1 MKTSAATA
9 LKAGFMLLACLLTIV
24 LSSTIFADERI
35 VQYKPKAGPL
45 LWPSEPPEDIPFEQS
60 KELVGILFTGVHSD
74 YRAADTWYPSWASD
88 DNLYSPWTD
97 GQTDGMNSSSGGPD
111 ATTGQAVMI
120 GNDPLDLKI
129 KALGTTKGDPRP
141 YEGRYPC
148 GSLVYNG
155 VWYYGTYCLGPSGS
169 VMHEGMTWNWPVL
182 GPIPGFRI
190 STDYGKTWT
199 DSPHTPAKPL
209 FPEPAKFMGPLKIGS
224 PKFVDFGKNMEHSP
238 DGKAY
243 LVGYGAEENDPKP
256 RYANLS
262 WISGDQIY
270 LTRVLPNIENINDE
284 SKYEYFAGHNDS
296 GKPIWSYDFEDI
308 KPLLEW
314 NNNMGCVT
322 ITYNAPLKKYLMCI
336 TDGWPTV
343 AKMNSYIVE
352 SDKITGPW
360 KLVIYMKEFGEQG
373 YFLNFPSK
381 FISEDGLTLWLCY
394 SGNFSQGW
402 NNIRFKAKPPG
413 SRYGL
418 VLQQVKLLNPA
429 TYRQYKDKLDQP
441 QQQEKD
447 PLKSSS
453 NIAPKAKVTAS
464 STYKGYSA
472 EAAIDGAVG
481 GYPEDISAE
490 WASNGEK
497 ASASLQLSWDKAQTI
512 NRIWLFDRPNTHADQ
527 VTAGTLIFSDGSK
540 INVGELPDDASAA
553 KEITFEPKEVTWLKF
568 VVTSVKPETQNI
580 GLAEIAVFSPKE

>member
-1 MKTSAATA
+1 MKTPVAKAS
-9 LKAGFMLLACLLTIV
+9 KAGFILLACLFTIA
-24 LSSTIFADERI
+24 SASTIFADERV
-35 VQYKPKAGPL
+35 VQYEPKAGPL

-60 KELVGILFTGVHSD
+60 EELIGILFTGVHSD

-120 GNDPLDLKI
+120 GNDPLNLEI
-129 KALGTTKGDPRP
+129 KALGTTKGNPRP

-155 VWYYGTYCLGPSGS
+155 VWYYGTYCLGPAGR
-169 VMHEGMTWNWPVL
+169 VEHDGMRWNWPVL

-199 DSPHTPAKPL
+199 DSPHTPASPL

-270 LTRVLPNIENINDE
+270 LTRVRPGIENINDE
-284 SKYEYFAGHNDS
+284 SKYEYFAGHNNG
-296 GKPIWSYDFEDI
+296 GKPIWSNDFEDI

-322 ITYNAPLKKYLMCI
+322 ITYNAPLRKYLMCV

-343 AKMNSYIVE
+343 AKMNSYILE
-352 SDKITGPW
+352 SGKITGPW
-360 KLVIYMKEFGEQG
+360 KLVTYMKEFGEQG

-381 FISEDGLTLWLCY
+381 FISKDGLTLWLCY

-418 VLQQVKLLNPA
+418 VLQQVKLLKPA
-429 TYRQYKDKLDQP
+429 MLRQYKE
-441 QQQEKD
+441 QQNHPKQWKD

-453 NIAPKAKVTAS
+453 NIAPKAKVTVS

-472 EAAIDGAVG
+472 EAAIDRVVG
-481 GYPEDISAE
+481 GYPEDISDE

-512 NRIWLFDRPNTHADQ
+512 NRIWLFDRPNTNADQ
-527 VTAGTLIFSDGSK
+527 VTTGTLIFSDGSS
-540 INVGELPDDASAA
+540 INVGQLPDDAAAA
-553 KEITFEPKEVTWLKF
+553 KEISFGPKEITWLKF
-568 VVTSVKPETQNI
+568 VVTATKPETQNI
-580 GLAEIAVFSPKE
+580 GLSEIAVFTTEN

>member
-1 MKTSAATA
+1 MKKSATRTI
-9 LKAGFMLLACLLTIV
+9 KVSTFLLTGLLTIV
-24 LSSTIFADERI
+24 SSSIIFAEER
-35 VQYKPKAGPL
+35 VVKYQPKSGPF
-45 LWPSEPPEDIPFEQS
+45 LWPSQPPQDIPFKQS
-60 KELVGILFTGVHSD
+60 KELVGILFTGLHSD
-74 YRAADTWYPSWASD
+74 YRVADTWYPSWASD
-88 DNLYSPWTD
+88 GNLYSPWTD
-97 GQTDGMNSSSGGPD
+97 GQTDGMRSGSGGRN

-120 GNDPLDLKI
+120 GDDPINLKI
-129 KALGTTKGDPRP
+129 KALGTTKGDPHP
-141 YEGRYPC
+141 YQGRYPC

-155 VWYYGTYCLGPSGS
+155 VWYYSTYCLGPAGR
-169 VMHEGMTWNWPVL
+169 VMHDGMQWNWPVL

-199 DSPHTPAKPL
+199 DTPHTPARPL
-209 FPEPAKFMGPLKIGS
+209 FPEPANFMGPLKIGS
-224 PKFVDFGKNMEHSP
+224 PKFVDFGKNMERSP

-270 LTRVLPNIENINDE
+270 LTRVTPSIENINDE
-284 SKYEYFAGHNDS
+284 SKYEYFAGHDKK
-296 GKPIWSYDFEDI
+296 GGPIFSNAFKDI

-343 AKMNSYIVE
+343 AKMNSYILE
-352 SDKITGPW
+352 SNKITGPW
-360 KLVIYMKEFGEQG
+360 KLVTYMKEFGEQG

-381 FISEDGLTLWLCY
+381 FISKDGHTLWLCY

-418 VLQQVKLLNPA
+418 VLQEIKLLNS
-429 TYRQYKDKLDQP
+429 TMYRQYKKKQN
-441 QQQEKD
+441 QQQQKD
-447 PLKSSS
+447 PLKSDR
-453 NIAPKAKVTAS
+453 NIAPKAKVTAT

-472 EAAIDGAVG
+472 NAAIDGVVG
-481 GYPEDISAE
+481 GYPDDTSAE
-490 WASNGEK
+490 WASDGEK
-497 ASASLQLSWDKAQTI
+497 ASAMLKLNWDKPYII
-512 NRIWLFDRPNTHADQ
+512 NRVWLFDRPNTHADQ
-527 VTAGTLIFSDGSK
+527 VTAGMLTFSDGST
-540 INVGELPDDASAA
+540 ITVGELPDDASAA
-553 KEITFEPKEVTWLKF
+553 KEITFPPKEVTWLKF
-568 VVTSVKPETQNI
+568 VVSSVKPKTQNT
-580 GLAEIAVFSPKE
+580 GLAEIAVFCAED

>member
-1 MKTSAATA
+1 MKTVTKT
-9 LKAGFMLLACLLTIV
+9 LKADTLLLTGLLTV
-24 LSSTIFADERI
+24 ALSCICSADERI
-35 VQYKPKAGPL
+35 VKYQSQAQPL
-45 LWPSEPPEDIPFEQS
+45 LWPSEPPRDIPFEQS
-60 KELVGILFTGVHSD
+60 QELVGILFTGVHSD

-97 GQTDGMNSSSGGPD
+97 GQTDGMSSSSGGRN

-120 GNDPLDLKI
+120 GNDPLNLKI
-129 KALGTTKGDPRP
+129 KALGITKGDPHP
-141 YEGRYPC
+141 YQGRYPC

-155 VWYYGTYCLGPSGS
+155 VWYYGTYCLGPAGR

-199 DSPHTPAKPL
+199 DSPHSPAKPL

-224 PKFVDFGKNMEHSP
+224 PKFIDFGKNMEHSP

-243 LVGYGAEENDPKP
+243 LVGYGTEENDPNP

-270 LTRVLPNIENINDE
+270 LTRVTPSIENINDE
-284 SKYEYFAGHNDS
+284 SKYEYFAGHDNT
-296 GKPIWSYDFEDI
+296 GNPVWSDDFENI

-322 ITYNAPLKKYLMCI
+322 ITYNAPLRKYLMCV

-343 AKMNSYIVE
+343 GKMNSYILE

-360 KLVIYMKEFGEQG
+360 KLVTYMKEFGEQG

-381 FISEDGLTLWLCY
+381 FISKDGLTLWLCY

-402 NNIRFKAKPPG
+402 NNIRFKAKPDG

-418 VLQQVKLLNPA
+418 VLQEVKLLNP
-429 TYRQYKDKLDQP
+429 TVYRQYKKKQNQR
-441 QQQEKD
+441 QQND
-447 PLKSSS
+447 PLKS
-453 NIAPKAKVTAS
+453 NANVARKATVTAS
-464 STYKGYSA
+464 STSKGYTA
-472 EAAIDGAVG
+472 EAAIDGIVG

-490 WASNGEK
+490 WAADGEK
-497 ASASLQLSWDKAQTI
+497 ASAMLQLNWDKPQII

-527 VTAGTLIFSDGSK
+527 VTACTLTFSDGST
-540 INVGELPDDASAA
+540 ITVGELPDDASTA
-553 KEITFEPKEVTWLKF
+553 KEITFPTKKVNWLKF
-568 VVTSVKPETQNI
+568 VVTAVKPQTQNI
-580 GLAEIAVFSPKE
+580 GLAEIAVFSAED

>member
-1 MKTSAATA
+1 MKKGRKMKTLST
-9 LKAGFMLLACLLTIV
+9 LRTTISTLLLIGLLAAV
-24 LSSTIFADERI
+24 SSSAISAEERI
-35 VQYKPKAGPL
+35 VKYQPKSGPS

-74 YRAADTWYPSWASD
+74 YRIADTWYPSWASD

-97 GQTDGMNSSSGGPD
+97 GTTDGMNSSSGGRN

-120 GNDPLDLKI
+120 GNDPLNLKI
-129 KALGTTKGDPRP
+129 KTLGKIKGDPHP
-141 YEGRYPC
+141 YQGRYPC
-148 GSLVYNG
+148 GSLVHNG
-155 VWYYGTYCLGPSGS
+155 VWYYGTYCLGPAGS
-169 VMHEGMTWNWPVL
+169 VEHEGMRWNWPVL

-190 STDYGKTWT
+190 STDLGKTWT
-199 DSPHTPAKPL
+199 DSPHTPARPL

-224 PKFVDFGKNMEHSP
+224 PKFIDFGKNMEHSP

-243 LVGYGAEENDPKP
+243 LTGYGAEENDPKP

-270 LTRVLPNIENINDE
+270 LTRIVPSIENINDE
-284 SKYEYFAGHNDS
+284 SKYEYFAGHDKNNE
-296 GKPIWSYDFEDI
+296 PVWSYDFEDI

-322 ITYNAPLKKYLMCI
+322 ATYNAPLRKYLMCV

-343 AKMNSYIVE
+343 AKMNSYILE

-360 KLVIYMKEFGEQG
+360 KLVTYMKEFGEQG

-381 FISEDGLTLWLCY
+381 FISKDGLTLWLCY

-429 TYRQYKDKLDQP
+429 TYRQYKNQQN
-441 QQQEKD
+441 QQQQKD
-447 PLKSSS
+447 
-453 NIAPKAKVTAS
+453 
-464 STYKGYSA
+464 
-472 EAAIDGAVG
+472 
-481 GYPEDISAE
+481 
-490 WASNGEK
+490 
-497 ASASLQLSWDKAQTI
+497 
-512 NRIWLFDRPNTHADQ
+512 
-527 VTAGTLIFSDGSK
+527 
-540 INVGELPDDASAA
+540 
-553 KEITFEPKEVTWLKF
+553 
-568 VVTSVKPETQNI
+568 
-580 GLAEIAVFSPKE
+580 

>member
-1 MKTSAATA
+1 MKTETFVA
-9 LKAGFMLLACLLTIV
+9 KACILMLTGSLTID
-24 LSSTIFADERI
+24 SSSICSADER
-35 VQYKPKAGPL
+35 VVKYQSKAQPL

-74 YRAADTWYPSWASD
+74 YRVADTWYPSWASN

-97 GQTDGMNSSSGGPD
+97 GQTDGMRSSSGGRN

-120 GNDPLDLKI
+120 GDDPLNLKI
-129 KALGTTKGDPRP
+129 KALGTTTGDPHP

-155 VWYYGTYCLGPSGS
+155 VWYYGTYCLGPSGR
-169 VMHEGMTWNWPVL
+169 VMHDGMTWNWPVL

-190 STDYGKTWT
+190 STDFGKTWT
-199 DSPHTPAKPL
+199 DTPHTPSKPL

-270 LTRVLPNIENINDE
+270 LTRVIPSIKNINDE
-284 SKYEYFAGHNDS
+284 SKYEYFAGYGNK
-296 GKPIWSYDFEDI
+296 GKALWSYDFEDI

-322 ITYNAPLKKYLMCI
+322 ITYNAPLKKYLMCV

-343 AKMNSYIVE
+343 AKMNSYILE
-352 SDKITGPW
+352 SEKITGPW
-360 KLVIYMKEFGEQG
+360 KLVTYMKEFGEQG

-381 FISEDGLTLWLCY
+381 FISKDGLTLWLCY

-418 VLQQVKLLNPA
+418 VLQEVRLLNP
-429 TYRQYKDKLDQP
+429 TMYRQYKERQDH
-441 QQQEKD
+441 QQHKD
-447 PLKSSS
+447 PLKSNN
-453 NIAPKAKVTAS
+453 NIARKAKVTAS
-464 STYKGYSA
+464 SIYKGYTA
-472 EAAIDGAVG
+472 EAAIDGIVG

-497 ASASLQLSWDKAQTI
+497 ASAMLKLNWDTPQTI

-527 VTAGTLIFSDGSK
+527 VTSGTLIFSDGSS
-540 INVGELPDDASAA
+540 ITVGQLPDDASAA
-553 KEITFEPKEVTWLKF
+553 KEIAFPPKQVTWLKF
-568 VVTSVKPETQNI
+568 VITDVKPKTLNI
-580 GLAEIAVFSPKE
+580 GLSEIAVFTSED

>member
-1 MKTSAATA
+1 MQTSASKT
-9 LKAGFMLLACLLTIV
+9 LKEGFMPLACLLTIV
-24 LSSTIFADERI
+24 LSSIIFAGERV
-35 VQYKPKAGPL
+35 VQYQTKAVSQ
-45 LWPSEPPEDIPFEQS
+45 LWPSEPPKDIPFEQS

-74 YRAADTWYPSWASD
+74 YRAADTWYPSWAAD

-97 GQTDGMNSSSGGPD
+97 GQTDGMRSSSGGLN
-111 ATTGQAVMI
+111 ATTGQAIMI
-120 GNDPLDLKI
+120 GNDPLNLEI
-129 KALGTTKGDPRP
+129 KALGLTKGNPRP

-155 VWYYGTYCLGPSGS
+155 VWYYGTYCLGPAGS
-169 VMHEGMTWNWPVL
+169 VEHEGMRWNWPVL

-270 LTRVLPNIENINDE
+270 LTRVSPSVENINDE
-284 SKYEYFAGHNDS
+284 SKYEYFAGHNND
-296 GKPIWSYDFEDI
+296 GKPIWSDDFEDI
-308 KPLLEW
+308 RPLLEW

-343 AKMNSYIVE
+343 AKMNSYILE

-360 KLVIYMKEFGEQG
+360 KLATYMKEFGEQG

-381 FISEDGLTLWLCY
+381 FISKDGLTLWLCY

-429 TYRQYKDKLDQP
+429 TLRQYKEKQNRP
-441 QQQEKD
+441 QQKD
-447 PLKSSS
+447 PLRSNS

-464 STYKGYSA
+464 STYQGYSA
-472 EAAIDGAVG
+472 GAAIDGVVG
-481 GYPEDISAE
+481 GYPEDTSAE
-490 WASNGEK
+490 WAANGEK
-497 ASASLQLSWDKAQTI
+497 ASATITLNWDNAQTI
-512 NRIWLFDRPNTHADQ
+512 KRIWLFDRPNTHSDQ
-527 VTAGTLIFSDGSK
+527 VTAGTLTFSDGST
-540 INVGELPDDASAA
+540 INVGKLPDDASSA
-553 KEITFEPKEVTWLKF
+553 KEITFPPKEVTWLKF
-568 VVTSVKPETQNI
+568 LVTSVKPETQNI
-580 GLAEIAVFSPKE
+580 GLAEIAVFAAEN

>member
-1 MKTSAATA
+1 MKELAITAT
-9 LKAGFMLLACLLTIV
+9 KACTLLLSGLLTTV
-24 LSSTIFADERI
+24 LAGTIFAEERI
-35 VQYKPKAGPL
+35 VKYQPKSGPL
-45 LWPSEPPEDIPFEQS
+45 LWPSEPPKDIPFEQS
-60 KELVGILFTGVHSD
+60 KEFVGILFTGVHSD
-74 YRAADTWYPSWASD
+74 YRVADTWYPSWASD

-97 GQTDGMNSSSGGPD
+97 GQTDGMRSSSGGRN

-120 GNDPLDLKI
+120 GNDPLNLKI
-129 KALGTTKGDPRP
+129 IALGTTKGDPHP
-141 YEGRYPC
+141 YQGRYPC

-155 VWYYGTYCLGPSGS
+155 VWYYGTYCLGPAGR
-169 VMHEGMTWNWPVL
+169 VTHDGMTWNWPVL
-182 GPIPGFRI
+182 GPIPGFRT

-199 DSPHTPAKPL
+199 DTPHTPANPL
-209 FPEPAKFMGPLKIGS
+209 FHEPSKFMDPLKIGS
-224 PKFVDFGKNMEHSP
+224 PKFIDFGKNMEHSP

-270 LTRVLPNIENINDE
+270 LTRVKPSIKNINDE
-284 SKYEYFAGHNDS
+284 SKYEYFAGYDKK
-296 GKPIWSYDFEDI
+296 GKPVWSYDFKDI

-322 ITYNAPLKKYLMCI
+322 ITYNAPLKKYLMCV

-343 AKMNSYIVE
+343 AKMNSYILE
-352 SDKITGPW
+352 SGKITGPW
-360 KLVIYMKEFGEQG
+360 KLITYMKEFGEQG

-381 FISEDGLTLWLCY
+381 FISKDGLTLWLCY

-402 NNIRFKAKPPG
+402 NNIRFKAIPAG

-418 VLQQVKLLNPA
+418 VLQEVKLLNP
-429 TYRQYKDKLDQP
+429 TMYQQYKKKQNQRRL
-441 QQQEKD
+441 KD
-447 PLKSSS
+447 PLKSSN
-453 NIAPKAKVTAS
+453 NIACKAIATAS
-464 STYKGYSA
+464 SIYKGYTA
-472 EAAIDGAVG
+472 EAAIDGIVG

-497 ASASLQLSWDKAQTI
+497 ESATLRLNWDKPQII

-527 VTAGTLIFSDGSK
+527 VTAGKLIFSDDST
-540 INVGELPDDASAA
+540 INVGQLPDDASAA
-553 KEITFEPKEVTWLKF
+553 KEITFPTKKVTWLSF
-568 VVTSVKPETQNI
+568 VVTAVKPETQNI
-580 GLAEIAVFSPKE
+580 GLAEIAVFSPE

>member
-1 MKTSAATA
+1 MKVLLSIV
-9 LKAGFMLLACLLTIV
+9 LKKGFIPLACLLII
-24 LSSTIFADERI
+24 IFSDSISANERV
-35 VQYKPKAGPL
+35 VQYKQKAGPL

-74 YRAADTWYPSWASD
+74 YRVADTWYPSWASD

-97 GQTDGMNSSSGGPD
+97 GQTDGMRSSSGGVN

-120 GNDPLDLKI
+120 GNDPLNLEI
-129 KALGTTKGDPRP
+129 KALGITKGNPRP

-155 VWYYGTYCLGPSGS
+155 VWYYGTYCLGPSGR
-169 VMHEGMTWNWPVL
+169 VEHDGMTWNWPVL

-199 DSPHTPAKPL
+199 DSPHTPANPL
-209 FPEPAKFMGPLKIGS
+209 FPEPKQFMGPLKIGS

-270 LTRVLPNIENINDE
+270 LTRVLPSIENINDE
-284 SKYEYFAGHNDS
+284 SKYEYFAGYDNER
-296 GKPIWSYDFEDI
+296 KPIWSYDFEDI

-322 ITYNAPLKKYLMCI
+322 ITYNAPLKKYLMCV

-343 AKMNSYIVE
+343 AKMNSYILE

-360 KLVIYMKEFGEQG
+360 KLVTYMKEFGEQG
-373 YFLNFPSK
+373 YFLNFSSK
-381 FISEDGLTLWLCY
+381 FISKEGYTLWLCY

-418 VLQQVKLLNPA
+418 VLQQVKLLTPA
-429 TYRQYKDKLDQP
+429 TYRQYKNKLDKQHN
-441 QQQEKD
+441 QED

-464 STYKGYSA
+464 STCKGYSA
-472 EAAIDGAVG
+472 EAAIDRVVG

-527 VTAGTLIFSDGSK
+527 VIAGKLIFSDGSS
-540 INVGELPDDASAA
+540 INIGELPDDASAA
-553 KEITFEPKEVTWLKF
+553 KEITFEPKKVTWLKF
-568 VVTSVKPETQNI
+568 VVTAVKPETQNI
-580 GLAEIAVFSPKE
+580 GLAEIAVFSTEE

>member
-1 MKTSAATA
+1 MKTSVPKALTA
-9 LKAGFMLLACLLTIV
+9 DQMLLACLLIVV
-24 LSSTIFADERI
+24 LSGTILADER
-35 VQYKPKAGPL
+35 VVHKPKAGSV

-60 KELVGILFTGVHSD
+60 KDLIGILFTGVHSD

-97 GQTDGMNSSSGGPD
+97 GQTDGMSSSSGGTD

-120 GNDPLDLKI
+120 GNDPLNLKI
-129 KALGTTKGDPRP
+129 KALGTTKGNPRP

-155 VWYYGTYCLGPSGS
+155 IWYYGTYCLGPAGS
-169 VMHEGMTWNWPVL
+169 VMHEGMRWNWPVL

-270 LTRVLPNIENINDE
+270 LTRVSPSIENINDE
-284 SKYEYFAGHNDS
+284 SKYEYFAGHNNDR
-296 GKPIWSYDFEDI
+296 KPIWSYDFEDI
-308 KPLLEW
+308 RPLLEW

-343 AKMNSYIVE
+343 AKMNSYILE
-352 SDKITGPW
+352 SNKITGPW
-360 KLVIYMKEFGEQG
+360 KLVTYMKEFGEQG

-381 FISEDGLTLWLCY
+381 FISTDGLTLWLCY

-429 TYRQYKDKLDQP
+429 MYRQYKETQNNP
-441 QQQEKD
+441 QQKQKD
-447 PLKSSS
+447 PLMSSS

-472 EAAIDGAVG
+472 GAAIDRVVG

-490 WASNGEK
+490 WAANGEK
-497 ASASLQLSWDKAQTI
+497 ASASLQLSWDKPQTI
-512 NRIWLFDRPNTHADQ
+512 NRIWLFDRPNTHTDQ
-527 VTAGTLIFSDGSK
+527 VTAGTLTFSDGSA
-540 INVGELPDDASAA
+540 INVSELPDDASAA
-553 KEITFEPKEVTWLKF
+553 KEITFGPKEVTWLKF

-580 GLAEIAVFSPKE
+580 GLAEIAVFTAEE

>member
-1 MKTSAATA
+1 MKASAITATKTGT
-9 LKAGFMLLACLLTIV
+9 LLLASLLTTV
-24 LSSTIFADERI
+24 LASTIFAEERL
-35 VQYKPKAGPL
+35 VKYQPKSGPL
-45 LWPSEPPEDIPFEQS
+45 LWPSQPPEDIPFEQS
-60 KELVGILFTGVHSD
+60 KELVGILFTGLHSD

-97 GQTDGMNSSSGGPD
+97 GQTDGMSSGSGGRN

-120 GNDPLDLKI
+120 GDDPLNLKI
-129 KALGTTKGDPRP
+129 KALGITKGDPHP
-141 YEGRYPC
+141 YQGRYPC
-148 GSLVYNG
+148 GSLVHNG
-155 VWYYGTYCLGPSGS
+155 VWYYGTYCLGPAGS
-169 VMHEGMTWNWPVL
+169 VMHDGMRWNWPVL

-199 DSPHTPAKPL
+199 DTPHTPARPL

-270 LTRVLPNIENINDE
+270 LTRVTPSIENINDE
-284 SKYEYFAGHNDS
+284 SKYEYFAGHNKK
-296 GKPIWSYDFEDI
+296 GKSIWSHDFKDI

-322 ITYNAPLKKYLMCI
+322 ITYNAPLKKYLMCV

-343 AKMNSYIVE
+343 AKMNSYILE
-352 SDKITGPW
+352 SDTITGPW

-381 FISEDGLTLWLCY
+381 FISKDGLTLWLCY

-402 NNIRFKAKPPG
+402 NNIRFKAIPPG

-418 VLQQVKLLNPA
+418 VLQQVKLLDPKMH
-429 TYRQYKDKLDQP
+429 REYKKKLQT
-441 QQQEKD
+441 QKQHD
-447 PLKSSS
+447 PLKSK
-453 NIAPKAKVTAS
+453 NNVARKAKVTVS
-464 STYKGYSA
+464 STYKGYTA
-472 EAAIDGAVG
+472 EAAIDGVVG

-490 WASNGEK
+490 WATDGEK
-497 ASASLQLSWDKAQTI
+497 ASAMLRLSWDNPQI
-512 NRIWLFDRPNTHADQ
+512 IDRVWLFDRPNTHADQ
-527 VTAGTLIFSDGSK
+527 VNAGKLIFSDGST
-540 INVGELPDDASAA
+540 INVGQLPDDASAA
-553 KEITFEPKEVTWLKF
+553 KEITFPPKKVTWLKF
-568 VVTSVKPETQNI
+568 VVTAVKLQTQNI
-580 GLAEIAVFSPKE
+580 GLAEIAVFTAEER